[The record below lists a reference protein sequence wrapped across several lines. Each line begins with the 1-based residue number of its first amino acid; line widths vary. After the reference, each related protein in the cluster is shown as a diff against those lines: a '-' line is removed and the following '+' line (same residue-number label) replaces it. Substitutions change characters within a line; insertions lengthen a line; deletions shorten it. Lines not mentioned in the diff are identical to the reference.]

1 MTEYKTYME
10 SNIMFKE
17 TDIKPFP
24 NKVCLVSPTMYGEEL
39 K

>member
-10 SNIMFKE
+10 SNIMFKG
-17 TDIKPFP
+17 TDIKPFLS
-24 NKVCLVSPTMYGEEL
+24 KVWLASSTMYGEEL